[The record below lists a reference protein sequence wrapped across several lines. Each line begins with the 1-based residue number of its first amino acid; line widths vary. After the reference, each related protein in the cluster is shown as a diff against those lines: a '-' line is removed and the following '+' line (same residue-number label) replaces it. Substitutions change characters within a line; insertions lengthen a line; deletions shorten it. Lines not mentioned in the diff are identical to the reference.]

1 MTENDTLNS
10 TVSIFLSGYRIDG
23 QRITC
28 VAKFCSGS
36 IECDGGWAIHY
47 HR

>member
-10 TVSIFLSGYRIDG
+10 TASIVLSGYRMDG
-23 QRITC
+23 QKITC
-28 VAKFCSGS
+28 VAKIFSGS

-47 HR
+47 RR